1 MLEIH
6 KVPGRTLMDC
16 YTNYMFPIRHAPTF
30 DSDDDSDSAL
40 VQNRIASRRPFSGEA
55 HEVSRSH
62 LGPHQPRSAFASRVP
77 VEPTYPAPPPNYHPS
92 YYAPPAQPPHHYPDH
107 AYGMSQ
113 QGYPAPNP
121 NPYGP
126 SSHSSSPPYQESWS
140 QYPPGYPPY
149 GSPHHRQDSS
159 GSRDLHS
166 HVLANRPA
174 IEHVSGDALSHIP
187 QTDLHVLLAHYKETH
202 NQLRARED
210 LLRRQTAEQEQKLR
224 AKDGEIGE
232 LKQKIRNLED
242 RHSAEASRLH
252 FQIGNLEEQV
262 RELRELIAETKKARR
277 DAEET
282 KLVLDAA
289 MRSWEDRYKE
299 LEDVHRTLERTS
311 AEERERAWRD
321 FDEWKEATNTKH
333 DAEKIALAIQFDKK
347 LKQAGQD
354 AAEAAELRAQLQA
367 ALNREQELIRE
378 RDDLQKMRE
387 DSDRRAGEEAARAD
401 QLAREKDELM
411 NSFDQLR
418 AESQREKEV
427 IRSVASNLESE
438 KSRLEKMMECYGD
451 IAEIKSKG
459 DNY

>member
-1 MLEIH
+1 
-6 KVPGRTLMDC
+6 
-16 YTNYMFPIRHAPTF
+16 
-30 DSDDDSDSAL
+30 
-40 VQNRIASRRPFSGEA
+40 
-55 HEVSRSH
+55 
-62 LGPHQPRSAFASRVP
+62 
-77 VEPTYPAPPPNYHPS
+77 
-92 YYAPPAQPPHHYPDH
+92 
-107 AYGMSQ
+107 
-113 QGYPAPNP
+113 
-121 NPYGP
+121 
-126 SSHSSSPPYQESWS
+126 
-140 QYPPGYPPY
+140 
-149 GSPHHRQDSS
+149 
-159 GSRDLHS
+159 
-166 HVLANRPA
+166 
-174 IEHVSGDALSHIP
+174 VSGDALSHIP

-242 RHSAEASRLH
+242 RHSAEATRLH

-367 ALNREQELIRE
+367 ALDREQELIRE

-459 DNY
+459 DSY